1 MKLKVLLPTE
11 IFINEEV
18 EKVVAEADNGYF
30 CLLPRHVDFV
40 SALVP
45 GGRSPFSILRRTGS
59 STSDKSWG
67 SISGRCVPSFSPPGS
82 LIEIGDGGEE
92 SRLSVRRGTPAIRS
106 TDQTGSKRLPVG
118 TSGDSIFER
127 TVPAFPPVASVPIC
141 HRVVRMDHLS
151 AALER

>member
-45 GGRSPFSILRRTGS
+45 GLLYN
-59 STSDKSWG
+59 
-67 SISGRCVPSFSPPGS
+67 C
-82 LIEIGDGGEE
+82 
-92 SRLSVRRGTPAIRS
+92 A
-106 TDQTGSKRLPVG
+106 
-118 TSGDSIFER
+118 
-127 TVPAFPPVASVPIC
+127 
-141 HRVVRMDHLS
+141 
-151 AALER
+151 